1 MSSSS
6 SIQLPPDLNL
16 ADYFLFDRLAEGK
29 GDKIAIRFG
38 DRSYTFADIADR
50 ARRFA
55 SLLRS
60 HGIGHEQ
67 RVYIVAH
74 DTPAFVWA
82 LFGTLANGSVVAM
95 GNPDAPADDL
105 AYVLDYIRASALV
118 TTTAVADALGER
130 LENHPSLRALFLVPE
145 VPTGGDVEGDV
156 PRLASAP
163 KRLFV
168 RPLPR
173 ALAEADPEAPLPRVH
188 RDDMAIWLFTS
199 GSTGRPKAAMH
210 THGDFAYSTEAYA
223 KGTIGYRETDCTVS
237 VPRLF
242 FGYATGTNLLFPFAV
257 GASVGLYSERPTP
270 EALVNAI
277 DTYGATIV
285 TNVPTMMSKL
295 LEYDEQR
302 ERDGRERLTLPSV
315 RFHLSAGE
323 ALCPSLLE
331 RFQRRFGTEIYD
343 GIGSAEM
350 FHIYVSNRPG
360 DVKPGSLGKVVEGYS
375 VKVLSP
381 DAEGPGASEVPRGE
395 TGILWVRGNSVALGY
410 HQDREKS
417 WEVFHGAWCKT
428 GDLFR
433 MDEEGYLWFSG
444 RADDLLKVNAQ
455 WVAPLE
461 VEQCLMAHPD
471 VALAAVVG
479 IEELGFVKP
488 RAFVVV
494 KESAKP
500 RIASAAMRVRL
511 RMELQAHVRQHLS
524 KHKYPRSIVFI
535 DDLPKNDRG
544 KIDRRALRVV
554 DDTEEDK
561 LS

>member
-1 MSSSS
+1 MSASSD
-6 SIQLPPDLNL
+6 IQIPSDLNL
-16 ADYFLFDRLAEGK
+16 ADYFLFDRLREGK
-29 GDKIAIRFG
+29 GDNVAIRFG
-38 DRSYTFADIADR
+38 DRTYTYADVADR

-55 SLLRS
+55 AYLRS
-60 HGIGHEQ
+60 RGIEHEQ
-67 RVYIVAH
+67 RIYIVIP
-74 DTPAFVWA
+74 DSPAFVWT

-95 GNPDAPADDL
+95 GNPEAPPDDL
-105 AYVLDYIRASALV
+105 LYVLDYIRASVLV
-118 TTTAVADALGER
+118 TTPAVADALGAK
-130 LENHPSLRALFLVPE
+130 LETVASLRLLLLVPD

-156 PRLASAP
+156 ARPSTPPRGLP
-163 KRLFV
+163 V
-168 RPLPR
+168 RPLAR
-173 ALAEADPEAPLPRVH
+173 VIAEANTDEPLPRVQ

-199 GSTGRPKAAMH
+199 GSTGHPKAAMH

-223 KGTIGYRETDCTVS
+223 KRTIGYRESDCTVS

-242 FGYATGTNLLFPFAV
+242 FGYATGTNLFFPFSV

-270 EALVNAI
+270 ESLGRAI
-277 DTYGATIV
+277 ERYRATIV
-285 TNVPTMMSKL
+285 TNVPTMLSKL
-295 LEYDEQR
+295 VEYDEAR
-302 ERDGRERLTLPSV
+302 EREGTGRFDLSSV

-323 ALCPSLLE
+323 ALCPHLLE
-331 RFQRRFGTEIYD
+331 RFRQRFGTEVYD

-360 DVKPGSLGKVVEGYS
+360 DVKPGSLGKIVTGYS
-375 VKVLSP
+375 VKILP
-381 DAEGPGASEVPRGE
+381 PEAEGPGMAELPRGE
-395 TGILWVRGNSVALGY
+395 TGVLWVRGNSVALGY
-410 HQDREKS
+410 YQDREKS
-417 WEVFHGAWCKT
+417 WEVFHGAWCRT

-433 MDEEGYLWFSG
+433 MDEEGYLWFCG
-444 RADDLLKVNAQ
+444 RADDLLKVNGQ

-479 IEELGFVKP
+479 VEEHGLVKP

-494 KESAKP
+494 QPSARS
-500 RIASAAMRVRL
+500 RISSAANRVRFRL
-511 RMELQAHVRQHLS
+511 ELQAHVRQRLS

-544 KIDRRALRVV
+544 KVDRRALRVV
-554 DDTEEDK
+554 RDPEEDN